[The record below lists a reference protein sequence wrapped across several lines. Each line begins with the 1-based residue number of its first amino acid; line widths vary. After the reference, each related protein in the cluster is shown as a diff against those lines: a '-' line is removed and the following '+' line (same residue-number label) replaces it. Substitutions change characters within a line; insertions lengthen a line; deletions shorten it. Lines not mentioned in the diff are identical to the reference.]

1 MDETHIGLLSPEG
14 TNSNH
19 FRNFEKLL
27 PPEIQ
32 LSIEGLELARSSRYE
47 LAGKADV
54 IVARA
59 RQFAQKLPLQGLI
72 VTGAP
77 VAILNPGIDA
87 QVSQALGIPVV
98 TAVSSC
104 IAALKALGAK
114 KLVLMTP
121 FDVPMNE
128 KLTKELERAGLQV
141 LSCPPFKDPAF
152 GASSKV
158 GPVEVLASTVTAFSA
173 AGGADGIYFQG
184 ARLDPLPIIDK
195 LEEQL
200 GVPVV
205 ASNPAMLWHI
215 LSRLGV
221 KCSIR
226 GYGKLLENWP
236 ALK

>member
-1 MDETHIGLLSPEG
+1 MNETHIGLLSPEG
-14 TNSNH
+14 TNSGH

-27 PPEIQ
+27 PSEIQ
-32 LSIEGLELARSSRYE
+32 LSIDGLQLARSSRYE
-47 LAGKADV
+47 LAGKSDV
-54 IVARA
+54 IVERA
-59 RQFAQKLPLQGLI
+59 RQFAQRMPLQGLI

-77 VAILNPGIDA
+77 VAILNPGIEA

-104 IAALKALGAK
+104 IAALTALGAR
-114 KLVLMTP
+114 KLLVMTP

-128 KLTKELERAGLQV
+128 KLTNELERASLKV
-141 LSCPPFKDPAF
+141 LSCPPFKDSAF

-158 GPVEVLASTVTAFSA
+158 GSEEVLASTVKAFSG
-173 AGGADGIYFQG
+173 AGDADGIYFQG
-184 ARLDPLPIIDK
+184 ARLDPLPIIAT
-195 LEEQL
+195 LEEKL

-221 KCSIR
+221 KCSIS
-226 GYGKLLENWP
+226 GFGKLLENWP
-236 ALK
+236 ALA